1 VFVMQPNHSKKAY
14 PFPFLHSPPDA
25 LARRHLLECTVPNL
39 VGCSIFEVEREL
51 ILETLGCYGG
61 SRTKSAKILGIS
73 IRTIRNKIH
82 ECEKLGIAV
91 PVVGSNPTASGA
103 ASTGSVGKH

>member
-1 VFVMQPNHSKKAY
+1 MQPNHSKKAY
-14 PFPFLHSPPDA
+14 PFPFLHSLPDA

-61 SRTKSAKILGIS
+61 SRTIS

-91 PVVGSNPTASGA
+91 PVVGSNPTASGSNLTLGTLA
-103 ASTGSVGKH
+103 